1 MMIERVDHVN
11 LVVRDLDAMIAFYT
25 EVLGMRVTKQAT
37 IHGDW
42 VDRVVGLQG
51 IHAEVV
57 YLELEADTWVELIHY
72 KSPPGTA
79 ADNLA
84 VPNTI
89 GIRHLAFRVKDMQA
103 SVAAL
108 RRAGVALV
116 GTVETVPTS
125 QVTYAQ
131 EVRKRLVYFR
141 DPEENL
147 LEFCSYE

>member
-25 EVLGMRVTKQAT
+25 NVLGMRVTKQVT

-84 VPNTI
+84 VPNTF
-89 GIRHLAFRVKDMQA
+89 GIRHLAFRVKDIQA

-116 GTVETVPTS
+116 GAVEAVPIS